1 MSIWKLAPQNP
12 DKLFLLDTFAQKFAR
27 MRLTLANPP
36 TTQTHTKDQFIF
48 LSLDRLLLN
57 STSLTKSFEQETF
70 LDLNYHTILVHRF
83 RVVEDKSRKCQIIMQ
98 QHVQKGQQV
107 IC

>member
-1 MSIWKLAPQNP
+1 MV
-12 DKLFLLDTFAQKFAR
+12 D
-27 MRLTLANPP
+27 PP
-36 TTQTHTKDQFIF
+36 THTQTHQRSIHLSLS
-48 LSLDRLLLN
+48 LSLDLLLLN
-57 STSLTKSFEQETF
+57 STSLTKSFQQETF
-70 LDLNYHTILVHRF
+70 LDLNYHTILVHMF